1 MAESTNISDSVLKQA
16 SCMQSFPLLR
26 RLTISS
32 LAAMLQTAALLIML
46 YRQDQ
51 IEQYEKQTAQEG
63 HARASL
69 LIQLLDADIHTLISG
84 SSKLEPQALRKN
96 PHIAEFRDKLEKL
109 VGHDVLKVKV
119 YDHTGRARY
128 SSAPDEIGGD
138 SKTSDMLAEALK
150 GQVKHHIEFRERFT
164 GRMGEMANVHIA
176 LVYVPLIRAEQQV
189 GVFELYADVSP
200 AFEKLQNNSIRIA
213 GIVFGIFGALFAIL
227 FIAVYRTER
236 AILQWQKTVVASE
249 SALRES
255 QLIAGLGTYVLH
267 LRTGQIETS
276 DVLDHLLGVDS
287 TYEHTVEGWFS
298 LVHPE
303 DREMLFSY
311 FNEEVLGEGRDFDKE
326 YRFIRQNDHA
336 VRWAHALGKLKFDAD
351 GNSVKLHGTL
361 QDITEQKEASLRA
374 ENAELRYKALLHS
387 AADALFVFDLNGR
400 FIEVNQQA
408 EDLSGYCQNE
418 LLRMSVADISPG
430 FDQASRA
437 AVWRNAKIGQP
448 YITFATQQHKDG
460 DIFPVEIHITALQI
474 DGKKMMMA
482 LVIDISERKQAEEA
496 MHLNRTIIDRSSDGF
511 YRHDMNGYLQD
522 VNQAYANMM
531 GYTRAELIG
540 IHVSELS
547 LTNKTHESVQS
558 CIASLQ
564 ATGSVKLKTRHKRKN
579 GQHIDF
585 SESVIYLAESNSIFA
600 FLRDIT
606 EQERAE
612 EELRIAAVAFETN
625 EAIVITDADSNII
638 RVNQAFTEITGYGAD
653 EVGGKNPRIMSS
665 GKHERAFYIEMWQ
678 QLRHTGSWSGEIW
691 DRRKDG
697 VIYPKWM
704 NITAVKNR
712 EGVTTHYVAI
722 FSDITERKRI
732 EEEIHNLAFYDALT
746 KLPNRRLFLDRFQ
759 AALVASARRNEYG
772 AILFIDLDRFKVL
785 NDTHGHEYG
794 DMLLIEVGNRI
805 KSCVREMDTVA
816 RFGGDEFVVLL
827 ESVSQEQADAIR
839 KVSLV
844 AEKVRQSLSEAY
856 ALKDH
861 QHHCSPSIG
870 VSMFSGNDVKPEALL
885 EQADMAMY
893 QVKGSGRNGV
903 SFFDPVMQENLTM
916 RETLENDLYH
926 AIPLNQLHL
935 HYQIQVDESNRPIG
949 CEAFLRWQ
957 HPEHG
962 IVMPRQFLPIAEDSE
977 LITQIGH
984 WVLQTACH
992 QLAVWAGNDASRDLV
1007 LTVNISAK
1015 HFARVGF
1022 VDEMAGI
1029 LKTHQVDP
1037 GKLKLE
1043 LSEKIVLTDT
1053 NIAMNKIDSLR
1064 ALGVKLSMDNYST
1077 MYSSLSYLKQLSQ
1090 DQLKIH
1096 QEFVQGIAS
1105 GGNEEQLVRTVVNL
1119 ARSLELNIFAEGVE
1133 TEEQLNFLRSQNCNS
1148 YQGYLFG
1155 KPVAIE
1161 EFESLISKLEKP

>member
-1 MAESTNISDSVLKQA
+1 MAESTNTNDSVLKQA
-16 SCMQSFPLLR
+16 SCAQSFPLLR
-26 RLTISS
+26 RLAISS
-32 LAAMLQTAALLIML
+32 LAVMLLTAALLIML

-51 IEQYEKQTAQEG
+51 IEQYEEQAA
-63 HARASL
+63 HDNRVRSSL
-69 LIQLLDADIHTLISG
+69 LARLLEEDIHTLIFGTSD
-84 SSKLEPQALRKN
+84 LEHQALRKD
-96 PHIAEFRDKLEKL
+96 PHVAEFREKLEKL
-109 VGHDVLKVKV
+109 IGSDVLKVKIF
-119 YDHTGRARY
+119 DHTGRVRY
-128 SSAPDEIGGD
+128 SSDPNEIGGG
-138 SKTSDMLAEALK
+138 SKSPAMLTEALK

-164 GRMGEMANVHIA
+164 GRMGEMTNVHLAQI
-176 LVYVPLIRAEQQV
+176 YVPMIKAEQQI
-189 GVFELYADVSP
+189 GVFEMYADVSP
-200 AFEKLQNNSIRIA
+200 AFEKLQSNSIRIA
-213 GIVFGIFGALFAIL
+213 GIVFVIFGTLFAIL
-227 FIAVYRTER
+227 FLAVYRTER
-236 AILQWQKTVVASE
+236 AMLKWQKAVAASE

-255 QLIAGLGTYVLH
+255 QLIAGLGTYVIH

-276 DVLDHLLGVDS
+276 DIIDQLLGIDQ
-287 TYEHTVEGWFS
+287 TYEHTVAGWMA
-298 LVHPE
+298 LVHPD
-303 DREMLFSY
+303 DREMLRTY
-311 FNEEVLGEGRDFDKE
+311 FEEGVAEGKDLDME

-336 VRWAHALGKLKFDAD
+336 VRWAHGMGKHKFDAD
-351 GNSVKLHGTL
+351 GNSVKIHGTL
-361 QDITEQKEASLRA
+361 QDITEKKEASLRA

-387 AADALFVFDLNGR
+387 AADALFVIDLNGR
-400 FIEVNQQA
+400 FVEVNQQA

-418 LLRMSVADISPG
+418 LLGMSVADISPG
-430 FDQASRA
+430 FDQESRA

-448 YITFATQQHKDG
+448 CITFATLQHKDG
-460 DIFPVEIHITALQI
+460 EIFPVEFHITALQI

-482 LVIDISERKQAEEA
+482 LVLDITERRQAEEA

-522 VNQAYANMM
+522 VNQAYADMM
-531 GYTRAELIG
+531 GYSRSELIG
-540 IHVSELS
+540 MHVSELS

-579 GQHIDF
+579 GQYIDF

-665 GKHERAFYIEMWQ
+665 GKHDRSFYIEMWQ

-712 EGVTTHYVAI
+712 EGITTHYVAI

-785 NDTHGHEYG
+785 NDTHGHDYG
-794 DMLLIEVGNRI
+794 DMLLIEVGKRI

-926 AIPLNQLHL
+926 AIPSNQLHL
-935 HYQIQVDESNRPIG
+935 HYQIQVDEDNRPIG
-949 CEAFLRWQ
+949 SEAFLRWQ

-962 IVMPRQFLPIAEDSE
+962 IVMPRQFLLIAEDSD

-984 WVLQTACH
+984 WVLNEACR
-992 QLAVWAGNDASRDLV
+992 QLAVWAGNPVTRDLV

-1015 HFARVGF
+1015 HFAQVGF
-1022 VDEMAGI
+1022 VDEVAEI

-1053 NIAMNKIDSLR
+1053 NIAMDKIDALR
-1064 ALGVKLSMDNYST
+1064 KLGVKLSMDNYST

-1119 ARSLELNIFAEGVE
+1119 ARSLDLNIFAEGVE
-1133 TEEQLNFLRSQNCNS
+1133 TEEQLDFLRSQNCNS

-1161 EFESLISKLEKP
+1161 EFETLLSKLQKP

>member
-1 MAESTNISDSVLKQA
+1 MDEPTNTNDSTLKQNPCA
-16 SCMQSFPLLR
+16 RSFPLLR
-26 RLTISS
+26 RLTITS
-32 LAAMLQTAALLIML
+32 LAVMILTAALLILL

-51 IEQYEKQTAQEG
+51 IEQYEKQTAQDNN
-63 HARASL
+63 ARAAL
-69 LIQLLDADIHTLISG
+69 LIRILEKDIYTLLASPPVL
-84 SSKLEPQALRKN
+84 KPQSLSAN
-96 PHIAEFRDKLEKL
+96 PHVAEFRKKLEKL
-109 VGHDVLKVKV
+109 VSSDVLKVKIF
-119 YDHTGRARY
+119 DHTGRARY
-128 SSAPDEIGGD
+128 SSDPNEIGGG
-138 SKTSDMLAEALK
+138 SKSPAMLTEALQ
-150 GQVKHHIEFRERFT
+150 GQVKHRIEFRERFT
-164 GRMGEMANVHIA
+164 GRMGEMTNVHVA
-176 LVYVPLIRAEQQV
+176 LIYVPIIKAEQEI
-189 GVFELYADVSP
+189 GVFELYADTSNV
-200 AFEKLQNNSIRIA
+200 FERLHSNSIRIA
-213 GIVFGIFGALFAIL
+213 EIVFGIFASLFAIL
-227 FIAVYRTER
+227 FFAVYRTER
-236 AILQWQKTVVASE
+236 AILKWQKTVASSE
-249 SALRES
+249 SALKES
-255 QLIAGLGTYVLH
+255 QLIAGLGTYVIH

-276 DVLDHLLGVDS
+276 DIIDHLLGIDQ
-287 TYEHTVEGWFS
+287 TYEHTVAGWMA
-298 LVHPE
+298 LVHPD
-303 DREMLFSY
+303 DREMLRTY
-311 FNEEVLGEGRDFDKE
+311 FEEGIAEGKDLDME
-326 YRFIRQNDHA
+326 YRFIRQDDHA
-336 VRWAHALGKLKFDAD
+336 VRWAHGLGKHKFDAD
-351 GNSVKLHGTL
+351 GNSIKIHGTL
-361 QDITEQKEASLRA
+361 QDITEQKEYSLRA

-387 AADALFVFDLNGR
+387 AADALFVIDPKGNFV
-400 FIEVNQQA
+400 EVNQQA
-408 EDLSGYCQNE
+408 VDHSGYCKEE
-418 LLRMSVADISPG
+418 LLQMNVADISAE
-430 FDQASRA
+430 FDPAIEIPK
-437 AVWRNAKIGQP
+437 WREIKLGQP
-448 YITFATQQHKDG
+448 YHIFSTHRRKDG
-460 DIFPVEIHITALQI
+460 SICPVEIHITALLI
-474 DGKKMMMA
+474 DGQKLMMA
-482 LVIDISERKQAEEA
+482 LVSDITERRQAEAA
-496 MHLNRTIIDRSSDGF
+496 MKLNRTIIDRSSDGF
-511 YRHDMNGYLQD
+511 YRHDMDGFLND
-522 VNQAYANMM
+522 VNPAYADMI
-531 GYTRAELIG
+531 GYTHDELIG
-540 IHVSELS
+540 MHVSQLS
-547 LTNKTHESVQS
+547 VTAGTREQVQKR
-558 CIASLQ
+558 IEIVRASG
-564 ATGSVKLKTRHKRKN
+564 AEKFKTRHRRKD
-579 GQHIDF
+579 GRFIDF
-585 SESVIYLAESNSIFA
+585 AASLIYLKESNSIFA

-665 GKHERAFYIEMWQ
+665 GKHDRAFYIEMWQ
-678 QLRHTGSWSGEIW
+678 QLLHTGSWSGEIW

-697 VIYPKWM
+697 DIYPKWM

-712 EGVTTHYVAI
+712 ENITTHYVAI

-759 AALVASARRNEYG
+759 AALVASARRNEFG

-794 DMLLIEVGNRI
+794 DMLLIEVGKRI

-816 RFGGDEFVVLL
+816 RFGGDEFVVLI
-827 ESVSQEQADAIR
+827 ESVSKDQDDAIH

-870 VSMFSGNDVKPEALL
+870 VSMFYGNGVTPEALL

-916 RETLENDLYH
+916 RETMENDLYH

-935 HYQIQVDESNRPIG
+935 HYQIQVDEKNRPTG

-962 IVMPRQFLPIAEDSE
+962 IVMPRQFLPIAEDGE

-992 QLAVWAGNDASRDLV
+992 QLAVWAGNDATRDLA

-1015 HFARVGF
+1015 HFAQVGF
-1022 VDEMAGI
+1022 VDEVAGI

-1037 GKLKLE
+1037 SKLKLE

-1053 NIAMNKIDSLR
+1053 NIAMNKIDALR
-1064 ALGVKLSMDNYST
+1064 VLGVKLSMDNFST

-1119 ARSLELNIFAEGVE
+1119 ARSLDLNIFAEGVE
-1133 TEEQLNFLRSQNCNS
+1133 TEEQLDFLRSQNCNS

-1161 EFESLISKLEKP
+1161 EFETLLSKLQKS